1 LNTLQF
7 TFGRDCGMCKSIK
20 PPNSHHCSTC
30 GCCIARMDHHCPWV
44 NNCVG
49 YYNQKHFLLFLV
61 YVGLASIYALVAIA
75 KKQINCVDLESSS
88 RRSRVVKPGCELYD
102 ERPNM
107 FLLGILSMFLATL
120 FALFVATMFVDQINC
135 IREET
140 STIDKLKEK
149 REIKSG
155 QPLAPGSKAKKRKE
169 SWKNLNRVMT
179 GSRDIGFNLTWLYPC
194 SIRGKLLFEDEF
206 I

>member
-1 LNTLQF
+1 
-7 TFGRDCGMCKSIK
+7 
-20 PPNSHHCSTC
+20 
-30 GCCIARMDHHCPWV
+30 MDHHCPWV